1 MTILVTGATGF
12 VGSAVVRRLLDRQ
25 ADVRVLVRA
34 SSNRSNI
41 SDLPVE
47 TVVGDLR
54 EPDSLG
60 PAVTGC
66 DTLFHVAADY
76 RLWAPRPEEIYRTNV
91 DGTRHL
97 LHAAK
102 TAGVQRVVYTSSVA
116 TLGLEPDG
124 TPANEETPV
133 ALDDMI
139 GPYKRSKFLAE
150 QSVVQFAAEEKLPV
164 VIVNP
169 STPIGARDLR
179 PTPTGRVIVE
189 AASKRMPAFVDTGL
203 NVVHVDDVAEG
214 HVLALERGRP
224 GERYVLGGSDM
235 TLAEILA
242 AVAAL
247 AGHRPPRL
255 RLPHGM
261 VVPIAHL
268 AELWVK
274 LRGGDGEPFVT
285 VDGLKMARKRM
296 YFSSAKAE
304 RDLGYTPRPPESAIR
319 DAFDWFAMNG
329 YLR

>member
-12 VGSAVVRRLLDRQ
+12 VGSAVVRRLLDRS

-34 SSNRSNI
+34 SSNHSNI
-41 SDLPVE
+41 ADLPVD
-47 TVVGDLR
+47 TVVGDLC
-54 EPDSLG
+54 EPDSLE
-60 PAVTGC
+60 PAVAGC

-91 DGTRHL
+91 DGTGHL
-97 LHAAK
+97 LRAAK
-102 TAGVQRVVYTSSVA
+102 SAGVERVVYTSSVA

-124 TPANEETPV
+124 TPANEDTPV
-133 ALDDMI
+133 TLDDMI

-150 QSVVQFAAEEKLPV
+150 RSVARFAEEENLPI

-169 STPIGARDLR
+169 STPIGARDVR
-179 PTPTGRVIVE
+179 PTPTGRIIVE

-214 HVLALERGRP
+214 HLLALERGRP

-247 AGHRPPRL
+247 AGHRPPRV
-255 RLPHGM
+255 RLPHGL

-268 AELWVK
+268 AELWVEI
-274 LRGGDGEPFVT
+274 RGGGEPFVT

-304 RDLGYTPRPPESAIR
+304 RDLGYTPRAPELAIR
-319 DAFDWFAMNG
+319 DAFDWFAGNG
-329 YLR
+329 YFR